1 MSQVLSQN
9 EVDALLAAVSDGD
22 IGAGEELL
30 EEEDD
35 SGVIVYDL
43 TSQDRIIRGRMPTL
57 EIIFEKFVRLFRISL
72 STALRKIASIN
83 VSSTDLLKFGE
94 FMNTL
99 PMPSCMNILKFGNL
113 RGYAVLV
120 IESKLAYALVDSF
133 FGGTDRPFTKIEGKD
148 FTPVELSIIRKV
160 VMLIIEDLER
170 AWSTVHQ
177 LNLSYARAE
186 VNPQFIGV
194 VPQSDVI
201 VATTFEIELENASG
215 IVTLVIPYASLEP
228 IKAKLS
234 ATFQGEQLE
243 AESNWTGRIKKQL
256 METEAVI
263 KVGVGNAKMSVEEIL
278 NLKKD
283 DVLILDQDA
292 NVPLP
297 IMIEDVDKFK
307 GVYGSYK
314 GRKAIQ
320 IVGDTPSNSF
330 EDE

>member
-1 MSQVLSQN
+1 MNQVLSQN

-22 IGAGEELL
+22 IGAGADLKEQPQEN
-30 EEEDD
+30 DI
-35 SGVIVYDL
+35 IVYDL

-57 EIIFEKFVRLFRISL
+57 EIIFEKFVRLFRVSI
-72 STALRKIASIN
+72 STALRKIATIN

-94 FMNTL
+94 FINTL

-113 RGYAVLV
+113 RGHAILV

-148 FTPVELSIIRKV
+148 FTLIELSIIRKV

-177 LNLSYARAE
+177 LNLSYSRAE

-201 VATTFEIELENASG
+201 VATTFEVELENASG
-215 IVTLVIPYASLEP
+215 IITLVIPYASLEP
-228 IKAKLS
+228 IKGKLS

-243 AESNWTGRIKKQL
+243 AESNWTTRIKKQL
-256 METEAVI
+256 LSTEAIV
-263 KVGVGNAKMSVEEIL
+263 KVNLGDARVTLEEVLNLDKDDIIILGQDSNAPLPVLVEEVAKYRAI
-278 NLKKD
+278 
-283 DVLILDQDA
+283 
-292 NVPLP
+292 
-297 IMIEDVDKFK
+297 
-307 GVYGSYK
+307 YGAYK

-320 IVGDTPSNSF
+320 IAGVEEQIQD
-330 EDE
+330 DEG

>member
-1 MSQVLSQN
+1 MNQVLSQN

-30 EEEDD
+30 DEEDD

-113 RGYAVLV
+113 RGYAILV

-148 FTPVELSIIRKV
+148 FTPIELSIIRKV

-256 METEAVI
+256 MGTEGII
-263 KVGVGNAKMSVEEIL
+263 KVNLGTTRITVGEVLDLE
-278 NLKKD
+278 KD
-283 DVLILDQDA
+283 DIILLDQDA

-297 IMIEDVDKFK
+297 VLVEDVPKFK
-307 GVYGSYK
+307 GIYGAYK

-320 IVGDTPSNSF
+320 VVGEEKSSTL
-330 EDE
+330 E

>member
-1 MSQVLSQN
+1 MNQVLSQN

-120 IESKLAYALVDSF
+120 IESKLAYALVDGF

-148 FTPVELSIIRKV
+148 FTAIELSIIRKV

-256 METEAVI
+256 LDTEAII
-263 KVGVGNAKMSVEEIL
+263 KVELGKATLSVEEIL
-278 NLKKD
+278 NMQKN
-283 DVLILDQDA
+283 DVIVLDHDA

-297 IMIEDVDKFK
+297 IMIEGIEKFT
-307 GVYGSYK
+307 GLYGNYK

-320 IVGDTPSNSF
+320 IVSDIMKVH
-330 EDE
+330 EEK

>member
-1 MSQVLSQN
+1 
-9 EVDALLAAVSDGD
+9 
-22 IGAGEELL
+22 
-30 EEEDD
+30 
-35 SGVIVYDL
+35 
-43 TSQDRIIRGRMPTL
+43 
-57 EIIFEKFVRLFRISL
+57 
-72 STALRKIASIN
+72 
-83 VSSTDLLKFGE
+83 
-94 FMNTL
+94 
-99 PMPSCMNILKFGNL
+99 MNILKFGNL

-120 IESKLAYALVDSF
+120 IESKLAYALVDGF

-148 FTPVELSIIRKV
+148 FTAIELSIIRKV

-256 METEAVI
+256 LDTDAII
-263 KVGVGNAKMSVEEIL
+263 KIELGKATLTVEEIL
-278 NLKKD
+278 NMQKN
-283 DVLILDQDA
+283 DVIVLDHDA
-292 NVPLP
+292 NVPLSVLVEG
-297 IMIEDVDKFK
+297 IEKFT
-307 GVYGSYK
+307 GLYGNYK

-320 IVGDTPSNSF
+320 IVTDVMKIHDDN
-330 EDE
+330 